1 VILSKIKDPVS
12 SLTHFIAALLSIAGL
27 VLLICSSVFNATVW
41 HVVTFSIFGASLI
54 LLYTA
59 SSVYHFLNISEK
71 ITKILR
77 KVDHMMIFILIAGTY
92 TPICLI
98 PLRGPWG
105 WSLFGSI
112 WGLALIGIFIKMF
125 YNNLPRWISTIIYI
139 LMGWLV
145 IIAIYPLIKTV
156 PVPAVLWLVSG
167 GIIYTLGALI
177 YGLKWPKFNSKIFG
191 FHEIFHLFVM
201 GGSFCHYWLMYR
213 YVIYL

>member
-1 VILSKIKDPVS
+1 MFLSKVKDPIS
-12 SLTHFIAALLSIAGL
+12 SLTHLIGAIMSIVGL
-27 VLLICSSVFNATVW
+27 VLLIYNSVFKATTW
-41 HVVTFSIFGASLI
+41 HIVTFSIFGASLI

-59 SSVYHFLNISEK
+59 SSVYHGLNISEK
-71 ITKILR
+71 INKILR
-77 KVDHMMIFILIAGTY
+77 KVDHMMIFVLIAGTY

-112 WGLALIGIFIKMF
+112 WGLALVGIVIKLF
-125 YNNLPRWISTIIYI
+125 YNNIPRWVSTLIYI

-145 IIAIYPLIKTV
+145 IIAIYPLVKTV
-156 PVPAVLWLVSG
+156 PVPAILWLTLG
-167 GIIYTLGALI
+167 GIIYTLGAVI
-177 YGLKWPKFNSKIFG
+177 YGLKWPKFNSKVIG

-201 GGSFCHYWLMYR
+201 AGSFCHYWMMYR